1 MNISPVNTTAGT
13 HATTI
18 TCRHPSALALSAL
31 WLPALLSISGASNAA
46 TAYLGWVTDST
57 TDPYVNRCATNPTT
71 SISSLPT
78 NPNYVMA
85 YRSGAD
91 SCSSYAPTTG
101 NGMIHRQ
108 GIQRLTRGG
117 QNYLLVTMST
127 NSGVHPGFEV
137 IRLGSRTG
145 TTGLLGGN
153 VTPLQYPACADAVT
167 QYHADDSTRD
177 HAGGFH
183 VSGEYAI
190 VPLEST
196 NDSVGAGFRTAQL
209 SVPSTP
215 SWSPM
220 VLRQRSQTTNA
231 GAAGMTRLSNGN
243 FMAMVFGNNSDDVEV
258 FVSSSTSL
266 PGHNGST
273 STWIS
278 MASANTPFGS
288 GNYQGLQLITQCNGQ
303 LFVAGTHK
311 NISTDWVDLWRVDLT
326 ASYVPTFTKVANRH
340 MYCSTSNTGNTRYC
354 DFQAG
359 AGIYVNGSGGLNLY
373 GVEHYNDGVPGTTRV
388 VKVREF

>member
-1 MNISPVNTTAGT
+1 MKTSPLDIAVARSTTGWRYRT
-13 HATTI
+13 
-18 TCRHPSALALSAL
+18 SFALSAL
-31 WLPALLSISGASNAA
+31 SLPALMIISGASSAA

-57 TDPYVNRCATNPTT
+57 TDPYVNRCAIDPVS
-71 SISSLPT
+71 SISTLPT

-85 YRSGAD
+85 YRSGSD
-91 SCSSYAPTTG
+91 SCSSFAPTTG

-117 QNYLLVTMST
+117 LNYLLVTMST
-127 NSGVHPGFEV
+127 NNGTHPGFEV

-153 VTPLQYPACADAVT
+153 VTPLQYPSCADAVT
-167 QYHADDSTRD
+167 RYQADDSTRD

-183 VSGEYAI
+183 ISGEYAV
-190 VPLEST
+190 VPLESS
-196 NDSVGAGFRTAQL
+196 NDSTGAGFRTAQL

-231 GAAGMTRLSNGN
+231 GAAGMTRLSSGN
-243 FMAMVFGNNSDDVEV
+243 FMTLVFGNNSDDVEV

-278 MASANTPFGS
+278 MASANTPFGG
-288 GNYQGLQLITQCNGQ
+288 GNYQGLQLITKCDGQ

-311 NISTDWVDLWRVDLT
+311 DVSTDWVDLWRVDLN

-359 AGIYVNGSGGLNLY
+359 AGIYVNGSGGLHLY
-373 GVEHYNDGVPGTTRV
+373 GVEHYNDGVSGTTRV

>member
-1 MNISPVNTTAGT
+1 MNNSPANISGSQTTTGL
-13 HATTI
+13 
-18 TCRHPSALALSAL
+18 RHRSALALSVL
-31 WLPALLSISGASNAA
+31 CLPMLLSMSGASSAA
-46 TAYLGWVTDST
+46 TAYLGWVTSST
-57 TDPYVNRCATNPTT
+57 TDPYVNRCAIDPVS
-71 SISSLPT
+71 SISTLPT

-91 SCSSYAPTTG
+91 SCSSYAPTSG

-153 VTPLQYPACADAVT
+153 VTPLQYPSCADAVT
-167 QYHADDSTRD
+167 RYHADDSTRD

-183 VSGEYAI
+183 ISGEYAI

-196 NDSVGAGFRTAQL
+196 NDSTRGAFRTAQL
-209 SVPSTP
+209 SSPSTP

-220 VLRQRSQTTNA
+220 VQRQRSQLTNA
-231 GAAGMTRLSNGN
+231 GAASMTRLSSGN
-243 FMAMVFGNNSDDVEV
+243 FMAMVFGYDSDDVEV

-266 PGHNGST
+266 PGHNGSI
-273 STWIS
+273 STWVS
-278 MASANTPFGS
+278 MASANTPFGG
-288 GNYQGLQLITQCNGQ
+288 GNYQNLQLVTKCDGQ

-311 NISTDWVDLWRVDLT
+311 DGNTDWVDLWRVDLS

-359 AGIYVNGSGGLNLY
+359 AGIYVNGSGGLHLY
-373 GVEHYNDGVPGTTRV
+373 GVEHYNDGVPGTKRV

>member
-1 MNISPVNTTAGT
+1 MKTSPLDIAVARSTTGWRYRT
-13 HATTI
+13 
-18 TCRHPSALALSAL
+18 SFALSAL
-31 WLPALLSISGASNAA
+31 SLPALMIMSSASSAA

-57 TDPYVNRCATNPTT
+57 TDPYVNRCAIDPVS
-71 SISSLPT
+71 SISTLPT

-85 YRSGAD
+85 YRSGSD
-91 SCSSYAPTTG
+91 SCSSFAPTTG

-117 QNYLLVTMST
+117 LNYLLVTMST
-127 NSGVHPGFEV
+127 NNGTHPGFEV

-153 VTPLQYPACADAVT
+153 VTPLQYPSCADAVT
-167 QYHADDSTRD
+167 RYQADDSTRD

-183 VSGEYAI
+183 ISGEYAV
-190 VPLEST
+190 VPLESS
-196 NDSVGAGFRTAQL
+196 NDSTGAGFRTAQL

-231 GAAGMTRLSNGN
+231 GAAGMTRLSSGN
-243 FMAMVFGNNSDDVEV
+243 FMTMVFGNNSDDVEV

-278 MASANTPFGS
+278 MASANTPFGG
-288 GNYQGLQLITQCNGQ
+288 GNYQGLQLITKCDGQ

-311 NISTDWVDLWRVDLT
+311 DVSTDWVDLWRVDLN

-359 AGIYVNGSGGLNLY
+359 AGIYVNGSGGLHLY
-373 GVEHYNDGVPGTTRV
+373 GVEHYNDGVSGTTRV

>member
-1 MNISPVNTTAGT
+1 MKTSPLDIAVARSTTDWRYRT
-13 HATTI
+13 
-18 TCRHPSALALSAL
+18 SFALSAL
-31 WLPALLSISGASNAA
+31 SLPALMIMSSASSAA

-57 TDPYVNRCATNPTT
+57 TDPYVNRCAIDPVS
-71 SISSLPT
+71 SISTLPT

-85 YRSGAD
+85 YRSGSD
-91 SCSSYAPTTG
+91 SCSSFAPTTG

-117 QNYLLVTMST
+117 LNYLLVTMST
-127 NSGVHPGFEV
+127 NNGTHPGFEV
-137 IRLGSRTG
+137 IRLGSRSG

-153 VTPLQYPACADAVT
+153 VTPLQYPSCADAVT
-167 QYHADDSTRD
+167 RYQADDSTRN

-183 VSGEYAI
+183 ISGEYAV
-190 VPLEST
+190 VPLESS
-196 NDSVGAGFRTAQL
+196 NDSTGAGFRTAQL
-209 SVPSTP
+209 SSPSTP

-231 GAAGMTRLSNGN
+231 GAAGMTRLSSGN
-243 FMAMVFGNNSDDVEV
+243 FMTLVFGNNSDDVEV

-278 MASANTPFGS
+278 MASANTPFGG
-288 GNYQGLQLITQCNGQ
+288 GNYQGLQLITKCDGQ

-311 NISTDWVDLWRVDLT
+311 DVSTDWVDLWRVDLN

-359 AGIYVNGSGGLNLY
+359 AGIYVNGSGGLHLY
-373 GVEHYNDGVPGTTRV
+373 GVEHYNDGVSGTTRV